1 MVLLVSDGDED
12 EDDINALTAG
22 VDTAGVDTAEV
33 DTAEVDDT
41 KTTAEDTRCRAL
53 Q

>member
-22 VDTAGVDTAEV
+22 VDTA
-33 DTAEVDDT
+33 EVDDT
-41 KTTAEDTRCRAL
+41 KTTAEDTRFRAM

>member
-22 VDTAGVDTAEV
+22 VDTA
-33 DTAEVDDT
+33 EVDDT
-41 KTTAEDTRCRAL
+41 KTSTAEDTRCRAL